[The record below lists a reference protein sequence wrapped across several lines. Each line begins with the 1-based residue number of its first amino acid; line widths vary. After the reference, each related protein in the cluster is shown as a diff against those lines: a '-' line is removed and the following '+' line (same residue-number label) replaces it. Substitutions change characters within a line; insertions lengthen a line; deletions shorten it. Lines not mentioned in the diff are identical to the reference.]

1 MEDAGRAGPPGRR
14 ESEPSAG
21 SAVDDPEVILGIQ
34 RRDRSA
40 LEALYD
46 RYSPRL
52 YAAIARIVRQAE
64 DAEEVLQDVWFEVWN
79 RATEYCP
86 RRGTVRAWLHTLARS
101 RALDRYRSLRSRR
114 RAEDGA
120 RAEAGLDSRRGTE
133 ESTPGLDQREE
144 ATTLLAVLPPPQRH
158 ILQVSYYEGLTQL
171 EIAERLD
178 LPLGTVKTWM
188 RRGLDTLR
196 ETARARRVSASSGQ
210 FGSTSESSRGK
221 KGPQT
226 VQPRHDS
233 TREGKR
239 WFG

>member
-1 MEDAGRAGPPGRR
+1 MDEPGRAGPTSRGEAEPGASR
-14 ESEPSAG
+14 G
-21 SAVDDPEVILGIQ
+21 LDDPEVILGIQ
-34 RRDRSA
+34 RRERPA

-46 RYSPRL
+46 RYSARL

-101 RALDRYRSLRSRR
+101 RALDRYRSVRSRR

-120 RAEAGLDSRRGTE
+120 RAEAVQDPSRGLE
-133 ESTPGLDQREE
+133 ETTPGLDQREE

-196 ETARARRVSASSGQ
+196 DAAHARRASHSSGQ
-210 FGSTSESSRGK
+210 FGPTSDSARGQ
-221 KGPQT
+221 KGPRS
-226 VQPRHDS
+226 VRPREDS